1 MTNKKQT
8 MQVEM
13 MVSAI
18 KENYYYQREQQGNY
32 FGLDTQEWHFQRSE
46 GDRASQRG
54 LMGFQAR
61 LTICDKP

>member
-1 MTNKKQT
+1 
-8 MQVEM
+8 M

-18 KENYYYQREQQGNY
+18 KENYYYQREQGNY

>member
-1 MTNKKQT
+1 

-18 KENYYYQREQQGNY
+18 KENYYYRREQKGKLFWSGY
-32 FGLDTQEWHFQRSE
+32 PGMAFPQRSE
-46 GDRASQRG
+46 GDRASQRR